1 MTGAGTQP
9 PGAQGLYDPR
19 HEHDAC
25 GVGFVVNVKGRR
37 SHTVIEQGLR
47 LLINLLH
54 RGACGC
60 EANTGRRRRHP
71 DPDAGPVPAQGDRPA
86 RHPAA
91 RGRPVRCRARVPA
104 AGSRRAP
111 RDRVAGRR
119 RSSRKR
125 TSSCSGGARC
135 RPTTACSARARW
147 RRSRSSSSCSWAAAS
162 TSPSTPIRR
171 RTGCA
176 SNASCTS
183 PASASS
189 TRSIASRWPRSTSST
204 WSASR
209 RAR

>member
-1 MTGAGTQP
+1 MTGAGTQA

-37 SHTVIEQGLR
+37 SHAVIKQGLQ

-60 EANTGRRRRHP
+60 EANTGDGAGILIQMP
-71 DPDAGPVPAQGDRPA
+71 DRFLRKVTGSLGIQLPEAGQYGAGLVFLPRN
-86 RHPAA
+86 
-91 RGRPVRCRARVPA
+91 RGE
-104 AGSRRAP
+104 RRAIKSIIATILEEEDLKLLGW
-111 RDRVAGRR
+111 REA
-119 RSSRKR
+119 
-125 TSSCSGGARC
+125 
-135 RPTTACSARARW
+135 TACSARARSP
-147 RRSRSSSSCSWAAAS
+147 RSLSSSTCSSGVARVF
-162 TSPSTPIRR
+162 PSTRIPRP
-171 RTGCA
+171 TDSA

-189 TRSIASRWPRSTSST
+189 TRSITSRWPRSSSST